1 MEVKYPNW
9 FKVTAEYNFNK
20 FLAHFKNE
28 PNLNFLQLGVYTGDA
43 SLWIIENIFCK
54 ENCLLTDVDTWL
66 GSDEEIHRRM
76 NFDEVFS
83 IYKNKIQK
91 YSSLVNTKRQDTV
104 SFLRSNIN
112 IQPNSF
118 YDFIY
123 IDADHKAA
131 SVLVDGELSW
141 RLLKSGGI
149 MAFDDYNWGMN
160 LHEFQRPKLGI
171 DMFLNKHLKELDVL
185 SVNQQVWVK
194 KH

>member
-1 MEVKYPNW
+1 MEDKYPNW
-9 FKVTAEYNFNK
+9 FKVTAEHNFSK

-43 SLWIIENIFCK
+43 SIWIIENIFCNPK
-54 ENCLLTDVDTWL
+54 CLLTDVDTWL
-66 GSDEEIHRRM
+66 GSDEEAHRRM
-76 NFDEVFS
+76 NFDEVFY

-104 SFLRSNIN
+104 SFLRSSADT
-112 IQPNSF
+112 QPNNF

-149 MAFDDYNWGMN
+149 MAFDDYNWGMH